1 MEGKSQGSYW
11 FSVTDSRIIYN
22 KISNNSA
29 NNVLRLIS
37 RSNGESKKNIG
48 LNFYDYSEY
57 NKPVVKFSAK
67 TDPQGIFVFPENKTR
82 NYKRYLVEDSEKNI
96 SFIEAYG
103 GDYYDQPRVDATE
116 KQLRYFWTELFT
128 NLDKQFISK

>member
-1 MEGKSQGSYW
+1 MKNGLYIAEYIVEGKSQGSYW

-37 RSNGESKKNIG
+37 RNNGEFKKNTN

-57 NKPVVKFSAK
+57 NKPVVKSSAK
-67 TDPQGIFVFPENKTR
+67 TDPQGIFVFPENKTQ
-82 NYKRYLVEDSEKNI
+82 NYKRYLIEDSEKNI

-103 GDYYDQPRVDATE
+103 GNYYDQPRVDATE
-116 KQLRYFWTELFT
+116 KNSSDIFG
-128 NLDKQFISK
+128 

>member
-1 MEGKSQGSYW
+1 M
-11 FSVTDSRIIYN
+11 
-22 KISNNSA
+22 
-29 NNVLRLIS
+29 
-37 RSNGESKKNIG
+37 
-48 LNFYDYSEY
+48 
-57 NKPVVKFSAK
+57 
-67 TDPQGIFVFPENKTR
+67 FPENKTR